1 MSSMAENSPTPSD
14 PVTVHTLRSIIGSS
28 ISLSEQDR
36 HGCKE
41 HIPQS
46 PNSATILT
54 SEINSQPQDF
64 VVLSGKNFKVKR
76 SILRPEFNAILRS
89 SSANLK
95 ESFESISSDI
105 SLSRYGCL
113 FDSSS
118 TKVNPPSS
126 SSSSSGSHKQSL
138 ADRLALNSTDRR
150 RLEHSNSKI
159 IDSCHDPIQR
169 AFSSS
174 LFAGE
179 ELVDDCTSLSL
190 TAPASLMSSNP
201 ISSSSG
207 SSQGS
212 GSSHLVRRLL
222 HARSLSQS
230 SAFSEVSSPGS
241 SEGYYDAADASAPCC
256 CPPLRGMV
264 SPVEVAAAAAE
275 SARFYWKEKQGIH
288 LFIAHDNPQLG
299 KTVHSF
305 IVCSKGDPSS
315 SAASA
320 GMQCMLEFK
329 DQSEPRQ
336 KTVFLLGTI
345 IYSGP
350 FSGIEDAEVL
360 QPRGSACLVVC
371 DIRAVRGDVKQ
382 LATRTPREGGDIIE
396 IDLLSDHVPAGFT
409 VPLACADELKAL
421 LQSCKEKVD
430 VILDPYHCSGDDDAA
445 QQWFPYWEGTR
456 RMAPQFRSKGIGY
469 LRLGDDM
476 SQYGVAFLSLDAGA
490 TYLDDGATSI
500 VAKGARGPG
509 GLQLVDHHAKTSVP
523 STTHRLGA
531 KHNSL
536 QQSAAMRDCSK
547 AAQVVGLMDSNAAA
561 TTIGDAAVAA
571 KEGSMWRL
579 KEALQG
585 LKDSAHSSTS
595 DKPTSLK
602 WNERSELL
610 VSIASQLRELS
621 IASASSSSP
630 EEPMVSSEEVSM
642 HVNTFTELVLLLT
655 DIVTKKV
662 NPQMLSSSML
672 CLQALQCGEVLW
684 SHSHCSVP
692 WRHLVLESIHLL
704 RSNNKH
710 VQECARNALTHLYT
724 AKSITLPLLEGM
736 LDEVI
741 VGSRVQ
747 AANHLHP
754 HLQHLHS
761 NNNNNSKT
769 LLHSAANTSRVIQWL
784 DSLIVAELDG
794 LIADDG
800 YIPVGVGKDRSDRE
814 AATRGA
820 RRRRIGVGCLLRR
833 CGQLLAHREE
843 VTRES
848 STALTTH
855 LLALDVLQN
864 ILLADDADDAAV
876 EQLSELSTSLS
887 LASSAA
893 STDEKKQQ
901 HMMMMQSLII
911 HVVTANIRP
920 VIADMSATNGRY
932 YKKILGSLCTV
943 LNRYSASLSYRS
955 STADSRRGDRGVDRR
970 EEASIQVGSCDE
982 VKTDS
987 SPGGDHHPH
996 PCQLLLS
1003 AASGQAIQ
1011 KSIMQSSLSSLK
1023 RRSRATATTR
1033 LQQGSS
1039 VAVAC
1044 TDGSTAGADA
1054 SLQELLSRDWFEAK
1068 MLLRRRP
1075 QSDAEWDEQVKAR
1088 AVVFLTMQLCDCRST
1103 FMLIDLD
1110 LNHAPSCIYLA
1121 FLRPSRE
1128 LRSSSA
1134 TSPPCPSPLVSRAVP
1149 S

>member
-1 MSSMAENSPTPSD
+1 MAENNPTPSD
-14 PVTVHTLRSIIGSS
+14 TITVHTLRSMIGSS

-41 HIPQS
+41 LIPQS
-46 PNSATILT
+46 PNSATIQT

-105 SLSRYGCL
+105 SSSRYGCL
-113 FDSSS
+113 FDSGS
-118 TKVNPPSS
+118 TKVNPSC

-150 RLEHSNSKI
+150 RLQHSHSKI
-159 IDSCHDPIQR
+159 IDNFHDPIQR

-174 LFAGE
+174 LLPGE

-190 TAPASLMSSNP
+190 TAPASLMSSTP

-241 SEGYYDAADASAPCC
+241 SEGYDDAADASAPCC
-256 CPPLRGMV
+256 CPPLRGML
-264 SPVEVAAAAAE
+264 SPVAAAAAE
-275 SARFYWKEKQGIH
+275 GVRFYWKDKRGIH

-305 IVCSKGDPSS
+305 IVCSCCSGGKGDPSS

-329 DQSEPRQ
+329 DQSEPSQ

-360 QPRGSACLVVC
+360 QPRGSACLVVG

-382 LATRTPREGGDIIE
+382 LATRTRRGGGDIVE
-396 IDLLSDHVPAGFT
+396 IDLLSDHVPAGFA
-409 VPLACADELKAL
+409 VPLASADELKAL

-430 VILDPYHCSGDDDAA
+430 VILDPYHCSGDDDAV

-469 LRLGDDM
+469 IRLGDDM

-500 VAKGARGPG
+500 VAKGARG
-509 GLQLVDHHAKTSVP
+509 GLQLVDQHHHHHHAKTSLP
-523 STTHRLGA
+523 STTHRLGT

-536 QQSAAMRDCSK
+536 HQSALMRDCSK
-547 AAQVVGLMDSNAAA
+547 AAQVVGLMDSSAAPA
-561 TTIGDAAVAA
+561 TIGDAAVDA
-571 KEGSMWRL
+571 KEGSMWQLR
-579 KEALQG
+579 EALQG
-585 LKDSAHSSTS
+585 LKDSFHSSTS
-595 DKPTSLK
+595 DKSTSLK

-610 VSIASQLRELS
+610 VSIASQLRELL
-621 IASASSSSP
+621 IASSSSSSSTP
-630 EEPMVSSEEVSM
+630 EEPVMSSEVVSM
-642 HVNTFTELVLLLT
+642 HYVNTFTELILLLT

-672 CLQALQCGEVLW
+672 CLRALQCGEVLW
-684 SHSHCSVP
+684 SHSHCRVP

-710 VQECARNALTHLYT
+710 VQECARDALTHLYT
-724 AKSITLPLLEGM
+724 GKSITLPLLEGM

-741 VGSRVQ
+741 VGSRV

-754 HLQHLHS
+754 HLHS
-761 NNNNNSKT
+761 NNNNNNNSSKT
-769 LLHSAANTSRVIQWL
+769 LQLHSAANTSRFIQWL
-784 DSLIVAELDG
+784 DSLIIAELDG

-800 YIPVGVGKDRSDRE
+800 YIPVGVGMDRSDRE
-814 AATRGA
+814 AAVVRRMRTRRERG
-820 RRRRIGVGCLLRR
+820 RIAVGCLLRR

-848 STALTTH
+848 SAALTTH

-864 ILLADDADDAAV
+864 ILLTDDADDADV

-887 LASSAA
+887 LASSA

-901 HMMMMQSLII
+901 LMMQSLII
-911 HVVTANIRP
+911 HVVTADIRP

-932 YKKILGSLCTV
+932 YKKILSSLCAVLSRYSGSL
-943 LNRYSASLSYRS
+943 SS
-955 STADSRRGDRGVDRR
+955 STADRRAAKGK
-970 EEASIQVGSCDE
+970 EEAPIQVGSCDE

-987 SPGGDHHPH
+987 SPGGDHHHHH

-1023 RRSRATATTR
+1023 RRSRTTATTR
-1033 LQQGSS
+1033 LQQGPSG
-1039 VAVAC
+1039 AVAC
-1044 TDGSTAGADA
+1044 TDGSSTATAVAVGTDA

-1068 MLLRRRP
+1068 LLLRRRP

-1088 AVVFLTMQLCDCRST
+1088 GCSSLTYCAAV
-1103 FMLIDLD
+1103 
-1110 LNHAPSCIYLA
+1110 
-1121 FLRPSRE
+1121 
-1128 LRSSSA
+1128 
-1134 TSPPCPSPLVSRAVP
+1134 
-1149 S
+1149 

>member
-14 PVTVHTLRSIIGSS
+14 TVTVQTLRSIIGSS

-41 HIPQS
+41 YIPQS

-105 SLSRYGCL
+105 SSSRYGCL

-126 SSSSSGSHKQSL
+126 SCSSSGSHKQSL
-138 ADRLALNSTDRR
+138 ADKLALNSTDRR
-150 RLEHSNSKI
+150 RLQHSNSKI

-174 LFAGE
+174 PLAGE

-190 TAPASLMSSNP
+190 TAPASLMSSTP

-230 SAFSEVSSPGS
+230 SAFSEISSPGS
-241 SEGYYDAADASAPCC
+241 SEGYDDAADASAPCY
-256 CPPLRGMV
+256 CPPSREML
-264 SPVEVAAAAAE
+264 SPVEVAAAE
-275 SARFYWKEKQGIH
+275 SVRFYWKDKQGIH

-305 IVCSKGDPSS
+305 IVCSKGGPNS

-329 DQSEPRQ
+329 DQSEPSQ

-360 QPRGSACLVVC
+360 QPRGSACLVVG

-382 LATRTPREGGDIIE
+382 LATRTPRGGGDIVE
-396 IDLLSDHVPAGFT
+396 IDLLSDHVPAGFA
-409 VPLACADELKAL
+409 VPLSSTDELKAL

-469 LRLGDDM
+469 IRLGDDM

-500 VAKGARGPG
+500 VAKGARG
-509 GLQLVDHHAKTSVP
+509 GLQLVDHHAKTSLP

-536 QQSAAMRDCSK
+536 QQSAAMRDYSK
-547 AAQVVGLMDSNAAA
+547 AAQDVGLMDSNAAP
-561 TTIGDAAVAA
+561 TTIGDAT

-585 LKDSAHSSTS
+585 LKDSSTHSSTS

-621 IASASSSSP
+621 MASSSSSSSSTP
-630 EEPMVSSEEVSM
+630 EEPVVSTEVLSM

-672 CLQALQCGEVLW
+672 CLRALQCGGEGLW

-710 VQECARNALTHLYT
+710 VQECARDALTHLYT

-741 VGSRVQ
+741 VGSRV

-754 HLQHLHS
+754 HPHLQLPS
-761 NNNNNSKT
+761 NNNNSKT

-800 YIPVGVGKDRSDRE
+800 YIPVSVGMDRSDRE
-814 AATRGA
+814 ATAGRTR
-820 RRRRIGVGCLLRR
+820 RLRRIGVGCLLRR

-864 ILLADDADDAAV
+864 MLLTDDADDA

-887 LASSAA
+887 LASSAN

-901 HMMMMQSLII
+901 HMMQSLIM

-920 VIADMSATNGRY
+920 IIADIAATNGRY
-932 YKKILGSLCTV
+932 YKKIVGSLSAV
-943 LNRYSASLSYRS
+943 LSRYSGSLSS
-955 STADSRRGDRGVDRR
+955 STADRRRDRGVDRR
-970 EEASIQVGSCDE
+970 EEAPIQVGSCDE

-987 SPGGDHHPH
+987 SPGGDHHR
-996 PCQLLLS
+996 CELLLS
-1003 AASGQAIQ
+1003 AASGQTIQ
-1011 KSIMQSSLSSLK
+1011 KSMMQRSLSSIK
-1023 RRSRATATTR
+1023 RRSRTTATTR
-1033 LQQGSS
+1033 LQQGSGG
-1039 VAVAC
+1039 AVSC
-1044 TDGSTAGADA
+1044 TDGSAAATAVAAGTDA

-1068 MLLRRRP
+1068 LLLRRRP

-1088 AVVFLTMQLCDCRST
+1088 AVVCLTAGR
-1103 FMLIDLD
+1103 
-1110 LNHAPSCIYLA
+1110 PSCSLTLTFTMYIYLA
-1121 FLRPSRE
+1121 FFRPSRE

-1134 TSPPCPSPLVSRAVP
+1134 TSPPCLSLLAFRVVLS
-1149 S
+1149 